1 MSGPPNGDSS
11 QRGQNGRCS
20 SPIPPMVGLVTYDE
34 AERERVVLEAQSLR
48 GQYLDKMCLLDQLID
63 YAICAYFDIPSTLH
77 VYFRSTV
84 LTNVGFAKKVEAL
97 RTYINDNDLQAE
109 FGAFPAELSSANT
122 LRNRFAHSSTAA
134 SDGTYSAE
142 MIYLEAV
149 RKGRLVMVGYTLT
162 ELRAEMGVVDQLFDR
177 LHQLRAAFAA
187 IGDAETRRRNSIQK
201 WWEEAHRVA
210 PIDALGEDDPRPGD
224 A

>member
-1 MSGPPNGDSS
+1 MA
-11 QRGQNGRCS
+11 
-20 SPIPPMVGLVTYDE
+20 YDE
-34 AERERVVLEAQSLR
+34 AERERVVSEAQTLR

-63 YAICAYFDIPSTLH
+63 YAICNYFDIPPTMH
-77 VYFRSTV
+77 TYFRSTV
-84 LTNVGFAKKVEAL
+84 LTNVAFAKKVEAL
-97 RTYINDNDLQAE
+97 RVYINDNGLQAE

-134 SDGTYSAE
+134 SEGTYSDE

-162 ELRAEMGVVDQLFDR
+162 EIRAEMGVVDQLFEQ
-177 LHQLRAAFAA
+177 LHQLQAAFAA
-187 IGDAETRRRNSIQK
+187 IGDAETRRRNAIQK
-201 WWEEAHRVA
+201 WWDEAHRVA
-210 PIDALGEDDPRPGD
+210 PADVLGEDDPRPGD